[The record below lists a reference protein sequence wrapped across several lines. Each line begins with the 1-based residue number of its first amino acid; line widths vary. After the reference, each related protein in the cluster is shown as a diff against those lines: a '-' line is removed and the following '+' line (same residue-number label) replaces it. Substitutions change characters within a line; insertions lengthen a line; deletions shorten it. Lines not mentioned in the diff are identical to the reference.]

1 LNEEVCLDEEGGLQ
15 TGRQYEKQLKR
26 ELVEA
31 NKELN
36 TARKRLKKE
45 SEEDEFVNFDNMVTE
60 LRDLYDGMKEDTDE
74 AADKKTSGKVMM
86 TE

>member
-1 LNEEVCLDEEGGLQ
+1 MDEEGGLQ

>member
-1 LNEEVCLDEEGGLQ
+1 LQ

>member
-1 LNEEVCLDEEGGLQ
+1 LDEEGGLQ

>member
-1 LNEEVCLDEEGGLQ
+1 MDEEGGLQ

-26 ELVEA
+26 ELLEA

>member
-1 LNEEVCLDEEGGLQ
+1 MQ